1 MSPGEKLMKKE
12 DIRRMLFVLGKE
24 HCLDVMININKNGW
38 QTASEVARD
47 LNIHIATAVKYLSE
61 LYELDLVDR
70 RVKRGKTRK
79 AFEYQ
84 MRDPKVRI
92 EFDLSALRAKPLAVG
107 ERPLVLFSILFTIL
121 MKSRKVVGQ
130 SVDNYVDGKFQNLEY
145 GEKNLVWDS
154 LRFDGDLEDAKN
166 FFENNLE
173 SQGLDEQKYEE
184 VVGIL
189 SDLISVVIQHYES
202 RLGANSTQSLVEVT
216 MDKVLHVLEGDYMD
230 YSNVLFMLPQDY
242 FGKWMSS

>member
-1 MSPGEKLMKKE
+1 MKKE

-24 HCLDVMININKNGW
+24 HCLDVMINLNKNGW

-61 LYELDLVDR
+61 LYELDMVER

-84 MRDPKVRI
+84 MKEPTIRI
-92 EFDLSALRAKPLAVG
+92 EFDLSSLKARPIGRG

-130 SVDNYVDGKFQNLEY
+130 SVDNFVDGKFQMMENT
-145 GEKNLVWDS
+145 EKNLIWDS
-154 LRFDGDLEDAKN
+154 LHSEGDLEDARDTFQTN
-166 FFENNLE
+166 IEHLALTE
-173 SQGLDEQKYEE
+173 DQCEE
-184 VVGIL
+184 LVSVL
-189 SDLISVVIQHYES
+189 SDLIKVVIDHYES
-202 RLGANSTQSLVEVT
+202 RLGSHSTRSLVEVT
-216 MDKVLHVLEGDYMD
+216 MNKVFNLLEPDFMD
-230 YSNVLFMLPQDY
+230 FSSILNILPSDY
-242 FGKWMSS
+242 FGKWVTT

>member
-1 MSPGEKLMKKE
+1 MKKE

-24 HCLDVMININKNGW
+24 HCLDVMINLNKNGW

-61 LYELDLVDR
+61 LYELDMVER

-84 MRDPKVRI
+84 MKNPMVKI
-92 EFDLSALRAKPLAVG
+92 EFDLSALRARPIASG

-130 SVDNYVDGKFQNLEY
+130 SVDSFVDGKFQAFQTS
-145 GEKNLVWDS
+145 EKNIVWES
-154 LRFDGDLEDAKN
+154 LHCEGDLEDASNN
-166 FFENNLE
+166 FKRSMDSL
-173 SQGLDEQKYEE
+173 SLDEYQCDQ
-184 VVGIL
+184 VVSIL
-189 SDLISVVIQHYES
+189 SDLINVVIEHYES
-202 RLGANSTQSLVEVT
+202 RLGPHSTHSLVEVT
-216 MDKVLHVLEGDYMD
+216 MNKVFNVLEADFMD
-230 YSNVLFMLPQDY
+230 YGTVLNVLPSNY
-242 FGKWMSS
+242 FSKWMT

>member
-1 MSPGEKLMKKE
+1 MKKE

-24 HCLDVMININKNGW
+24 HCLDVMINLNKNGW
-38 QTASEVARD
+38 QTASEVAKD

-61 LYELDLVDR
+61 LYELELVDR

-92 EFDLSALRAKPLAVG
+92 EFDLSALRAKPLSVG

-130 SVDNYVDGKFQNLEY
+130 SVDNYVDGRFQAFENS
-145 GEKNLVWDS
+145 EKSIVWES
-154 LRFDGDLEDAKN
+154 LHCDGDLEDASNN
-166 FFENNLE
+166 FQKSIEDLA
-173 SQGLDEQKYEE
+173 LDDRQCDQ
-184 VVGIL
+184 VVSIL
-189 SDLISVVIQHYES
+189 SELINVVIEHYES
-202 RLGANSTQSLVEVT
+202 RLGSHSTHSLVEVT
-216 MDKVLHVLEGDYMD
+216 MDKVFNLLEPDFMD
-230 YSNVLFMLPQDY
+230 FSNILNMLPSNY
-242 FGKWMSS
+242 FGKWMST

>member
-1 MSPGEKLMKKE
+1 MKKE

-24 HCLDVMININKNGW
+24 HCLDVMINLNKNGW

-61 LYELDLVDR
+61 LFELDMVER

-84 MRDPKVRI
+84 MKDPTVRI
-92 EFDLSALRAKPLAVG
+92 EFDLSSLRARPIARG

-130 SVDNYVDGKFQNLEY
+130 SVDNFVDGKFQTLENT
-145 GEKNLVWDS
+145 EKNLVWDS
-154 LRFDGDLEDAKN
+154 LHCEGDLEDAREN
-166 FFENNLE
+166 FQRNIEHLAL
-173 SQGLDEQKYEE
+173 SDDQCEE
-184 VVGIL
+184 LVGVL
-189 SDLISVVIQHYES
+189 SDLIKVVIEHYES
-202 RLGANSTQSLVEVT
+202 RLGPHSTRSLVEVT
-216 MDKVLHVLEGDYMD
+216 MNKVMGLLEPNFMD
-230 YSNVLFMLPQDY
+230 FSNILNILPSDY
-242 FGKWMSS
+242 FGKWVTT

>member
-1 MSPGEKLMKKE
+1 MKKE

-24 HCLDVMININKNGW
+24 HCLDVMINLNKNGW

-79 AFEYQ
+79 AFEYVI
-84 MRDPKVRI
+84 RDPKVRI
-92 EFDLSALRAKPLAVG
+92 EFDLSNLRARPVAPG

-130 SVDNYVDGKFQNLEY
+130 SVDNYVDDKFQSLENI
-145 GEKNLVWDS
+145 EKNLVWDC

-166 FFENNLE
+166 FFERNLN
-173 SQGLDEQKYEE
+173 SLGLDEQKSEE
-184 VVGIL
+184 VIGIL
-189 SDLISVVIQHYES
+189 RDLISMVIQHYES
-202 RLGANSTQSLVEVT
+202 RLGPHSTQSLVEVT
-216 MDKVLHVLEGDYMD
+216 MDKVFHVLETESMD
-230 YSNVLFMLPQDY
+230 YSNVLDCLPQDY
-242 FGKWMSS
+242 FSKWTAT